1 MRLLFIF
8 LFVITATKAFS
19 ADSSNVLSVD
29 FTFFIQLGLFI
40 FTILFLK
47 KFLFQP
53 LLNLKDDRD
62 IETFVKIER
71 AKNIEEQSGELDSEY
86 KKRIV
91 DFKSEMEK
99 LSNEKISEAKKQAEK
114 IIKEAEADS
123 IASIK
128 QARENLNSELI
139 DSIKLM
145 TIEDIKIKNDNVSM
159 KIKELSRVIRS
170 KIN

>member
-1 MRLLFIF
+1 
-8 LFVITATKAFS
+8 
-19 ADSSNVLSVD
+19 
-29 FTFFIQLGLFI
+29 
-40 FTILFLK
+40 
-47 KFLFQP
+47 
-53 LLNLKDDRD
+53 
-62 IETFVKIER
+62 
-71 AKNIEEQSGELDSEY
+71 
-86 KKRIV
+86 
-91 DFKSEMEK
+91 MEK